1 MIDVARQ
8 LTYDEDSLGAV
19 PRLGLIMGL
28 RLSLLETMVMLL
40 HSHQQS

>member
-28 RLSLLETMVMLL
+28 LSLLETMVMLL